1 MQLQALEQGNYCAHG
16 PIMVPGTPLYLI
28 TRLSCLEGICGILFL
43 CLILKLH
50 CIKSRQHLRYGALIA
65 LGLDS

>member
-1 MQLQALEQGNYCAHG
+1 MQLQAPEQDNCCAHG
-16 PIMVPGTPLYLI
+16 PIMVPRTPLHLI
-28 TRLSCLEGICGILFL
+28 TRIICLEGICGILFL

-50 CIKSRQHLRYGALIA
+50 CIKGRHHLRYGALIA